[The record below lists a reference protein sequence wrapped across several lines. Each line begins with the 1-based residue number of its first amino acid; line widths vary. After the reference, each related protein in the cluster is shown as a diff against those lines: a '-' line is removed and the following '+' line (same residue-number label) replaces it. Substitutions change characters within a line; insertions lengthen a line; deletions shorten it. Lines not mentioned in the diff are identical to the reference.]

1 MNRKFIY
8 ISRRKFTTKYLMLGL
23 KMPLIK
29 NNYSK
34 TVNFISELDTIFY
47 IYGIV
52 HHEHTKKKKDG
63 FSNIQ
68 PKQKPTHKCNTFCQ
82 V

>member
-8 ISRRKFTTKYLMLGL
+8 ISRREFTTKYLMLGL

-34 TVNFISELDTIFY
+34 TVCFISELDTILY
-47 IYGIV
+47 TYGIV
-52 HHEHTKKKKDG
+52 HHEHTKKMDFLTYSLSK
-63 FSNIQ
+63 
-68 PKQKPTHKCNTFCQ
+68 THT
-82 V
+82 

>member
-23 KMPLIK
+23 KMPLIQ

-34 TVNFISELDTIFY
+34 TVSFISELDTILY
-47 IYGIV
+47 IYM
-52 HHEHTKKKKDG
+52 E
-63 FSNIQ
+63 
-68 PKQKPTHKCNTFCQ
+68 
-82 V
+82 

>member
-23 KMPLIK
+23 KMPLIQ

-34 TVNFISELDTIFY
+34 TVSFISELDTILY

-52 HHEHTKKKKDG
+52 HHEHTKKKDG

-68 PKQKPTHKCNTFCQ
+68 QKPTHKCNTFC
-82 V
+82 